1 MRKPSGLIGLSGV
14 VLLAWVW
21 LAVPA
26 AAIQL
31 YGVSTGVGPGSF
43 GGLGVSFDGSG
54 SDELLAID
62 PATGVATTVG
72 IVLPSGMHNF
82 NSALDTAGGR
92 YFYVTDTGLHV
103 VDSASGALIATHPLA
118 VNLLGLELDPASGLL
133 YGLDVGLGSGTFGNS
148 NLTLTGSGSNDLVSI
163 DPGTGTVSVVGTGL
177 PSGALNFGGAVDPG
191 AGTYV
196 YTTDGALHVVDLATG
211 TLVFSHALAENLH
224 GLELDPLSGLLF
236 GVAFGVGPAT
246 FGNSEMSFAGDGAND
261 FVTVDPVT
269 GVATVLA
276 TGLPSGEQNFAAAI
290 DPAAGQYFYRTGD
303 TLVTVDLA
311 TGALMTAVPAP
322 ENFLAL
328 EAPFAPA
335 PPVVEVV
342 IDIKPGSD
350 PNSVNPRSRGVIP
363 VAVLTT
369 SVADGDPLD
378 FDAAAVDTTTLAF
391 GPAGAAVAHPGGHL
405 EDADGDGD
413 LDLVVH
419 FRTQET
425 GIACG
430 DTEATLTGATFGG
443 QAIVGVDAVR
453 TVGCG

>member
-1 MRKPSGLIGLSGV
+1 MRKPSGVIGLSGL

-21 LAVPA
+21 FAVPA

-31 YGVSTGVGPGSF
+31 YGVSTGVGPGTF

-62 PATGVATTVG
+62 PATGVVTTVG
-72 IVLPSGMHNF
+72 IGLPSGMHNF

-133 YGLDVGLGSGTFGNS
+133 YGVVVGLGSGTFGNS
-148 NLTLTGSGSNDLVSI
+148 ELTLTGSGSNDLVSI
-163 DPGTGTVSVVGTGL
+163 DPATGTVSIVGTGL
-177 PSGALNFGGAVDPG
+177 PSGALNFGGAVDPA
-191 AGTYV
+191 AGTY
-196 YTTDGALHVVDLATG
+196 
-211 TLVFSHALAENLH
+211 
-224 GLELDPLSGLLF
+224 
-236 GVAFGVGPAT
+236 
-246 FGNSEMSFAGDGAND
+246 
-261 FVTVDPVT
+261 
-269 GVATVLA
+269 
-276 TGLPSGEQNFAAAI
+276 
-290 DPAAGQYFYRTGD
+290 
-303 TLVTVDLA
+303 
-311 TGALMTAVPAP
+311 
-322 ENFLAL
+322 
-328 EAPFAPA
+328 
-335 PPVVEVV
+335 
-342 IDIKPGSD
+342 
-350 PNSVNPRSRGVIP
+350 
-363 VAVLTT
+363 VLTT

-378 FDAAAVDTTTLAF
+378 FDAAALDTATLAF

-405 EDADGDGD
+405 EDVDGDGD

-430 DTEATLTGATFGG
+430 DTEATLVGATFGG